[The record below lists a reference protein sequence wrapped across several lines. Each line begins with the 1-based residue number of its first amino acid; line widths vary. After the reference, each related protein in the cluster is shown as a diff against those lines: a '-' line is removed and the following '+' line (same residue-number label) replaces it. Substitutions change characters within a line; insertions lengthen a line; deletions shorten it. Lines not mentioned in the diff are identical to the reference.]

1 MSEKKALKRDVKA
14 VWDRVKR
21 LRADRG
27 KSYAPAD
34 IEAAAEKLEA
44 GALQLRELG
53 KKLSALNAMPPEAR
67 PAKPPKAAKKAAA
80 KPKRAKKRAAND

>member
-27 KSYAPAD
+27 KSYAPED

-67 PAKPPKAAKKAAA
+67 PAKPPKKAAA
-80 KPKRAKKRAAND
+80 KPKRDKKRAAND